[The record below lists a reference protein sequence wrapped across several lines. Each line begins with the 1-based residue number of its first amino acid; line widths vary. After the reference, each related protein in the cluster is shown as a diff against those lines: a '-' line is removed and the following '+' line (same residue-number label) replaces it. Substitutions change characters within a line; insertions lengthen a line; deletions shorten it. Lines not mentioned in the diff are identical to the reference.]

1 MAAPADDFSD
11 NAGYGGTV
19 MIGSW
24 LRRLA
29 LAAVVL
35 HGVAHAQGDAFP
47 SKPIRFVV
55 CCTGFPE
62 AVARV
67 VGEQIAEATKHQ
79 VVIDPKP
86 GANGILAA
94 EYVAKAPADGYTLLI
109 GTNSTHA
116 ANQSLYKQLNYDY
129 VKDFVPVTALSQGAL
144 MLAVNPSLPAK
155 NVAEL
160 TALAKKDP
168 GKLVYGYA
176 SSSTRAAM
184 EQYKQMAGVQIQ
196 DVPYKTLP
204 QATTDLLGGRLDL
217 MIGDM
222 VSLPPHVQSGKLR
235 ALAVTGPK
243 RMPAFPDVPTLD
255 EAGVKG
261 YVLTFWLGAWA
272 PAGTPPA
279 VVQKLNEMIVAAL
292 KSPRVTEF
300 LVKAGSEPFPTTS
313 AELMKFQVSE
323 QQKWNKILTTAGIQ
337 PE

>member
-1 MAAPADDFSD
+1 
-11 NAGYGGTV
+11 
-19 MIGSW
+19 MIRNG
-24 LRRLA
+24 
-29 LAAVVL
+29 LAALVML
-35 HGVAHAQGDAFP
+35 GAATLASAQADVFP

-67 VGEQIAEATKHQ
+67 VADEMQAQTKAQ
-79 VVIDPKP
+79 VVVEPKP

-94 EYVAKAPADGYTLLI
+94 EYVAKSPGDGYTLLV

-116 ANQSLYKQLNYDY
+116 ANQSLYKQLNYDF
-129 VKDFVPVTALSQGAL
+129 VKDFVPITALSQGAL
-144 MLAVNPSLPAK
+144 MLAVNPSLPVK

-160 TALAKKDP
+160 TALAKKEP
-168 GKLVYGYA
+168 GKLSYGWA

-184 EQYKQMAGVQIQ
+184 EQYKQLAGVEIT

-222 VSLPPHVQSGKLR
+222 VSLPPNVQAGKLR
-235 ALAVTGPK
+235 ALAVTGTK
-243 RMPAFPDVPTLD
+243 RMASFPDVPTMR
-255 EAGVKG
+255 EAGVAG
-261 YVLTFWLGAWA
+261 YELTFWLGLWA
-272 PAGTPPA
+272 PAGTPAP
-279 VVQKLNEMIVAAL
+279 VVQKLNEMVTAAL

-300 LVKAGSEPFPTTS
+300 LVKAGSEPYPTTS
-313 AELMKFQVSE
+313 AELLKFE
-323 QQKWNKILTTAGIQ
+323 IAEERKWNKILTTAGIQ

>member
-1 MAAPADDFSD
+1 MFR
-11 NAGYGGTV
+11 GC
-19 MIGSW
+19 
-24 LRRLA
+24 LRVLA
-29 LAAVVL
+29 LAAL
-35 HGVAHAQGDAFP
+35 ASCGTAQAQGDAFP
-47 SKPIRFVV
+47 SRPIRFVV

-62 AVARV
+62 AVSRV
-67 VGEQIAEATKHQ
+67 IAESIADATKLQ

-94 EYVAKAPADGYTLLI
+94 EYVAKAAPDGYTVLI

-116 ANQSLYKQLNYDY
+116 ANQTLYKQLNYDY
-129 VKDFVPVTALSQGAL
+129 VKDFVPITALSQGAL
-144 MLAVNPSLPAK
+144 MLAVNPNLPAT

-168 GKLVYGYA
+168 GKLTYGYA

-243 RMPAFPDVPTLD
+243 RMASFPDVPTLS
-255 EAGVKG
+255 EAGVTG

-272 PAGTPPA
+272 PANTPAP
-279 VVQKLNEMIVAAL
+279 VVQKLNELIVAAL
-292 KSPRVTEF
+292 RSPRVTEF
-300 LVKAGSEPFPTTS
+300 LQKAGSEPFPTTS

-323 QQKWNKILTTAGIQ
+323 QQKWNKILVTAGVQ

>member
-1 MAAPADDFSD
+1 M
-11 NAGYGGTV
+11 TR
-19 MIGSW
+19 GSN
-24 LRRLA
+24 RM
-29 LAAVVL
+29 LAAL
-35 HGVAHAQGDAFP
+35 GALMWAGAAFAQGDAYP

-62 AVARV
+62 AVARLV
-67 VGEQIAEATKHQ
+67 AEQITEQTKYQ
-79 VVIDPKP
+79 VVVEPKP

-94 EYVAKAPADGYTLLI
+94 EFVAKSPPDGYTVLI

-129 VKDFVPVTALSQGAL
+129 VKDFAPISALSQGQL
-144 MLAVNPSLPAK
+144 MLAVNPALPAK

-168 GKLVYGYA
+168 GKLSYGWA

-184 EQYKQMAGVQIQ
+184 EQYKQLAGIQIA

-222 VSLPPHVQSGKLR
+222 VSLPPHVMSGKLR
-235 ALAVTGPK
+235 ALAVTGTK
-243 RMPAFPDVPTLD
+243 RMPAFPDVPTMR
-255 EAGVKG
+255 EAGVAG
-261 YVLTFWLGAWA
+261 YELTFWLGIWA
-272 PAGTPPA
+272 PAGTPALA
-279 VVQKLNEMIVAAL
+279 VEKLNSMVVAAL
-292 KSPRVTEF
+292 KSQRVTEF
-300 LVKAGSEPFPTTS
+300 LLKAGSEPFPTTS
-313 AELMKFQVSE
+313 AELMKFQIAE
-323 QQKWNKILTTAGIQ
+323 QQKWNKILTAAGIQ

>member
-1 MAAPADDFSD
+1 MMR
-11 NAGYGGTV
+11 N
-19 MIGSW
+19 
-24 LRRLA
+24 A
-29 LAAVVL
+29 LAAL
-35 HGVAHAQGDAFP
+35 AMLGMATIASAQGEAFP

-67 VGEQIAEATKHQ
+67 VADEIQAQTRVQ
-79 VVIDPKP
+79 VVVEPKP

-94 EYVAKAPADGYTLLI
+94 EYVAKSPGDGYTLLV

-116 ANQSLYKQLNYDY
+116 ANQSLYKQLNYDF

-144 MLAVNPSLPAK
+144 MLAVNPALPVK
-155 NVAEL
+155 SVAEL
-160 TALAKKDP
+160 TELAKKEP
-168 GKLVYGYA
+168 GKLSYGWA

-184 EQYKQMAGVQIQ
+184 EQYKQLAHVEIA

-235 ALAVTGPK
+235 ALAVTGTK
-243 RMPAFPDVPTLD
+243 RMASFPDVPTMR
-255 EAGVKG
+255 EAGVAG
-261 YVLTFWLGAWA
+261 YELTFWLGLWA
-272 PAGTPPA
+272 PAGTPAP
-279 VVQKLNEMIVAAL
+279 VVQKLNEMVTAAL
-292 KSPRVTEF
+292 KSSRVTEF

-313 AELMKFQVSE
+313 AELMKFQVAE
-323 QQKWNKILTTAGIQ
+323 ERKWNKILTTAGIQ

>member
-1 MAAPADDFSD
+1 
-11 NAGYGGTV
+11 
-19 MIGSW
+19 MIRGCYRI
-24 LRRLA
+24 LAA
-29 LAAVVL
+29 LAASAWTVL
-35 HGVAHAQGDAFP
+35 AFAQGEPYP

-67 VGEQIAEATKHQ
+67 VAEQITEQTKYQ
-79 VVIDPKP
+79 VVVDPKP

-94 EYVAKAPADGYTLLI
+94 EFVAKAPPDGYTVLI

-129 VKDFVPVTALSQGAL
+129 VKDFVPISALSQGQL

-168 GKLVYGYA
+168 GKLTYGYA

-184 EQYKQMAGVQIQ
+184 EQYKQLAGVQIA

-222 VSLPPHVQSGKLR
+222 VSLPPHVATGKLR
-235 ALAVTGPK
+235 ALAVTGTK
-243 RMPAFPDVPTLD
+243 RMPAFPDVPTMR
-255 EAGVKG
+255 EAGVAG
-261 YVLTFWLGAWA
+261 YELTFWLGVWA
-272 PAGTPPA
+272 PANTPAPM
-279 VVQKLNEMIVAAL
+279 VQKLNDMVVAAL

-300 LVKAGSEPFPTTS
+300 LVKAGSEPYPTTS
-313 AELMKFQVSE
+313 AELMKFQISE

>member
-1 MAAPADDFSD
+1 
-11 NAGYGGTV
+11 
-19 MIGSW
+19 MIRSW
-24 LRRLA
+24 LRAMA
-29 LAAVVL
+29 LATFAL
-35 HGVAHAQGDAFP
+35 AGAAHAQGDAFP
-47 SKPIRFVV
+47 SKPIRFIV

-62 AVARV
+62 AVSRV
-67 VGEQIAEATKHQ
+67 IADSISDATKAQ

-94 EYVAKAPADGYTLLI
+94 EYVAKAPPDGYTVLI

-116 ANQSLYKQLNYDY
+116 ANQTLYKQLNYDY
-129 VKDFVPVTALSQGAL
+129 VKDFVPITVLSQGAL
-144 MLAVNPSLPAK
+144 MMAVNPSLPVK

-168 GKLVYGYA
+168 GKLTYGYA

-196 DVPYKTLP
+196 DIPYKTLP

-243 RMPAFPDVPTLD
+243 RMPAFPDVPTLS
-255 EAGVKG
+255 EAGVTG

-272 PAGTPPA
+272 PAGTPAP
-279 VVQKLNEMIVAAL
+279 VVQKLNDMIVAAL

-300 LVKAGSEPFPTTS
+300 LVKAGSEPYPTTS

-323 QQKWNKILTTAGIQ
+323 QQKWNKILTTAGVQ